1 VEAFV
6 ERRDFLRL
14 AGAAAVMPSTLAEA
28 AEARR
33 ATVLYD
39 DAATIVDDVR
49 DARDPTALWIRKNDL
64 PRINKF
70 EVKPQGACRDDI
82 CIPIPA
88 DMMRGANFNL
98 TAFAKKIRQ
107 PVVADTGERVWSFGE
122 ISMLRGA
129 FLNSRVAPDF
139 AVPDRRGR
147 TVHLA
152 DFRGKKVLL
161 VTWASW

>member
-1 VEAFV
+1 MPFSFDGQNRRRYQGCGPLSSDESGRSSVYPRAASQSRPNTGPAGLVWTHPRCARAWSSGRVEAFV

-14 AGAAAVMPSTLAEA
+14 AGAAAVMPSTLAKG

-39 DAATIVDDVR
+39 DAATVVDDVR

-82 CIPIPA
+82 C
-88 DMMRGANFNL
+88 
-98 TAFAKKIRQ
+98 
-107 PVVADTGERVWSFGE
+107 
-122 ISMLRGA
+122 
-129 FLNSRVAPDF
+129 
-139 AVPDRRGR
+139 
-147 TVHLA
+147 
-152 DFRGKKVLL
+152 
-161 VTWASW
+161 